1 MCTYCVPI
9 IYVLYTYCVPTVYLL
24 CTYCVPT
31 VYLLCMYHIPTVYLM
46 YSYHTLTVC
55 TQNMVNFCSPNAIHV
70 QEIHIHDSMIST
82 PSSEDENE
90 SLVSMQGS
98 SLMSGSSGQ
107 LVSKGRNQ
115 RPVWVRRTR
124 HDTSPSSSSSSHTP
138 NNSSVQLPWQQN
150 RTKHGDTKLG
160 IGMRNAQTLSQPM
173 DYVHLRQFSADNE
186 MYPVRKEKEGV
197 GRPRSSSVMSR
208 REHDIPQMRRPQT
221 TEERADS
228 SKEDGGSGFKSS
240 LSSLKSQE
248 SLLKLAE
255 TLGYLPSNEEKKE
268 KPTAEKVEPQGKDWG
283 KSHDYENLPN
293 EDVVAAI
300 TSTDPTAPT
309 EQVQTS
315 QSSGGKRRL
324 SGIFRNRSFNVGKK
338 KKRSNSVDNLQSALT
353 VSTKSQSDSN
363 KTEAET
369 IVSREVIPSPIPSV
383 DLPPHP
389 EEQDRV
395 SLLERSPSART
406 VTSLIPPPPEFADT
420 TGDGEG
426 DGVESAETELTDL
439 SDGEKEEGDSADFT
453 SDWTPRVPSRFST
466 LSRSKSDESISSHTV
481 DRLNR
486 VSTSEPK
493 AQTPP
498 KIKKTGSGRST
509 NSQTR
514 KTPAK
519 ASPLNKSIRIPGA
532 EQLGMYR
539 IHTEDSLKS
548 DIVTSQTLLEAQQP
562 EHLYISTATLNSMAS
577 IPEGGRD
584 SPDITKEQLNFLSLS
599 SGEQQHSVSP
609 SSSPGSKISQFII
622 PSSSPKLKLLSED
635 LHTEPLSYLA
645 DLVSKQEAK
654 LEQSRKAQGDTD
666 VSTHHVSSEPN
677 LVDPMPKPP
686 EGDVKLG
693 HTTVQGV
700 HGEHNVRIVS
710 KKAEN
715 NPEVGRKDWKEFV
728 HLRYTV
734 IGERNPRK
742 KSSATSPNP
751 HAFIEPPPS
760 DSHSQITQQQQQQ
773 QQQQQLIQQQQHIQ
787 QQQQQHIQQQQ
798 QQQYEEQ
805 QAKQQPMVPRKQSVP
820 VTQRQPL
827 FRQKQVSPQKQT
839 TPSQKKTT
847 ISTSTPSS
855 TTANITPNPYPVQTS
870 PQTVAFSQSSAF
882 IDRSNPSDFIHNQQY
897 YDDMINPYAV
907 SRKYP
912 PEELN
917 YFPHL
922 SQSTGGAMED
932 GRYPRYGHAQYEVV
946 PTTMTGGPP
955 PYQQWSENA
964 VLSQQSG
971 FAPQMR
977 NSYRYHSF
985 QGRSRQVLY
994 NQYRPVNTGPS
1005 QPTPIY
1011 LHPPS
1016 YSQSPSPK
1024 FHQQSYLH
1032 QLASQEVMSED
1043 DVRSNVSRSGY
1054 GPPSYP
1060 SSKDN
1065 VLRHRFL
1072 SPRAAEAQGKDNPSQ
1087 QGYRPPSRADA
1098 QSRDNLPQHGY
1109 RPPSRADA
1117 QSRDNLPQHG
1127 YRPPSRADAQ
1137 SRDNLPQ
1144 HGYRPPSRADAQSR
1158 DNFPQYG
1165 HHSPSRMDTHW
1176 GGMLSQDQPI
1186 LVSPEPFPLSQ
1197 PVSTKPHLPS
1207 AFNPAFRRSIGSTAA
1222 NKVRPAPTYNHSPSS
1237 PWQYYSNKTPN
1248 IPQEKQT
1255 SYIRYQGFPHQRK
1268 PQRPR
1273 SQTPIVLTTPAGS
1286 SSLRRSQEA
1295 LIEEKDDEKVSYY
1308 VL

>member
-1 MCTYCVPI
+1 
-9 IYVLYTYCVPTVYLL
+9 
-24 CTYCVPT
+24 
-31 VYLLCMYHIPTVYLM
+31 
-46 YSYHTLTVC
+46 
-55 TQNMVNFCSPNAIHV
+55 
-70 QEIHIHDSMIST
+70 
-82 PSSEDENE
+82 
-90 SLVSMQGS
+90 
-98 SLMSGSSGQ
+98 MSGSSGQ

-124 HDTSPSSSSSSHTP
+124 HDTPPSLSSPPHTP
-138 NNSSVQLPWQQN
+138 NNSSMQLPWQKN
-150 RTKHGDTKLG
+150 RTKHDDTKF
-160 IGMRNAQTLSQPM
+160 GMRNVQTLSQPM

-186 MYPVRKEKEGV
+186 MYSVRKEKEGSI
-197 GRPRSSSVMSR
+197 GRPRSSSVMSG
-208 REHDIPQMRRPQT
+208 REHDIPQTRRPQT

-228 SKEDGGSGFKSS
+228 GKEDGSTGFKSS
-240 LSSLKSQE
+240 LSSLKSHE

-268 KPTAEKVEPQGKDWG
+268 KSTAEKVESQGKDWG

-309 EQVQTS
+309 EQVQAS

-353 VSTKSQSDSN
+353 TNTKSQSDSN
-363 KTEAET
+363 KTEVE
-369 IVSREVIPSPIPSV
+369 IISEVSREVIPSPIPST
-383 DLPPHP
+383 DLPPHL

-466 LSRSKSDESISSHTV
+466 LSRSKSDESISSHTI
-481 DRLNR
+481 DRVNR
-486 VSTSEPK
+486 VSNSELK

-498 KIKKTGSGRST
+498 KIKKTGSDRNT

-514 KTPAK
+514 NTPTK
-519 ASPLNKSIRIPGA
+519 ASPLSKSIRIPGA

-539 IHTEDSLKS
+539 VHTEDSLKS
-548 DIVTSQTLLEAQQP
+548 NIVTSQTLLEAQQP

-599 SGEQQHSVSP
+599 SGEQQHSISP

-654 LEQSRKAQGDTD
+654 LEQSRKAHGDKD

-677 LVDPMPKPP
+677 LVDPVPKPP
-686 EGDVKLG
+686 EGEVKLG

-715 NPEVGRKDWKEFV
+715 NPEVGRKDWKEFA

-773 QQQQQLIQQQQHIQ
+773 QQQLIQ
-787 QQQQQHIQQQQ
+787 QQQQQC
-798 QQQYEEQ
+798 EE
-805 QAKQQPMVPRKQSVP
+805 QAKQQPMVPQKQSVP
-820 VTQRQPL
+820 MTQRQPL
-827 FRQKQVSPQKQT
+827 FQQKQVSPQKQT

-847 ISTSTPSS
+847 TSTTTPSS
-855 TTANITPNPYPVQTS
+855 TNVNITPNPYPVQTS
-870 PQTVAFSQSSAF
+870 PQMVAFSQSSAF
-882 IDRSNPSDFIHNQQY
+882 VDRSHPSDFIQDQQY

-922 SQSTGGAMED
+922 SQSTVGAMED

-946 PTTMTGGPP
+946 STTMTGGPP

-985 QGRSRQVLY
+985 QGRSRQVVY

-1024 FHQQSYLH
+1024 FHQQSYLN
-1032 QLASQEVMSED
+1032 QLASQEVLSED

-1054 GPPSYP
+1054 GLPSYP

-1072 SPRAAEAQGKDNPSQ
+1072 SPRAAEAQGRDNPSQ
-1087 QGYRPPSRADA
+1087 HGYRPPSRADAQSRDNLPQHGYRPPSQADAQSRDNPPQHGYRPPSRADA

-1144 HGYRPPSRADAQSR
+1144 HGYRPPSRADAQNR

-1176 GGMLSQDQPI
+1176 GGMLSQDQPV

-1248 IPQEKQT
+1248 IPPEKQS

-1273 SQTPIVLTTPAGS
+1273 AQTPIVLTTPAGS

-1308 VL
+1308 IL